1 MPAITSAGLG
11 SGLDIEG
18 LVSKLVAA
26 EGQPASLRLNTKEA
40 KLQTDLSALGSLKG
54 ALSAFQTSV
63 QGLKDVSAF
72 QARTAIS
79 SNTDLF
85 TVSADSSAVAGSF
98 SIKVEQLAQSAKMR
112 SGDFTS
118 DTAVPGAGTLA
129 IDLGASSF
137 TITVAGDTTLAGV
150 RDAINKASDNP
161 GITATLIKVDSG
173 SQLVLTSDKVGAAN
187 AISITATDT
196 DALDGNDLTR
206 LSTANLTSI
215 QSAADA
221 IIYIDGQKVTK
232 TSNSLSDVISG
243 VTISLKKAD
252 PLKTETLSI
261 ALDKESAKSKVNDFI
276 KAYNSLAGTMS
287 SLSSY
292 NAQTKQAGQLFGD
305 ATLRGVQNQIR
316 QVLANPVQGVTGVST
331 LAEIG
336 IKTNKSGML
345 ELDSTKLDS
354 VIASNFEAVSQLFA
368 SGNGL
373 ATRFD
378 NVLTNYLSFDGALS
392 SRVDGVN
399 KQIGDIN
406 DQRDKLNLR
415 LTAIEARYRKQFT
428 AMDAL
433 LGQLQATGSY
443 LTQQLANLP
452 GFTDK
457 SGN

>member
-18 LVSKLVAA
+18 LVSKLVAS
-26 EGQPASLRLNTKEA
+26 EGRPASLRLATKEA
-40 KLQTDLSALGSLKG
+40 NLQADLSALGSLKG
-54 ALSAFQTSV
+54 ALSAFQTHV
-63 QGLKDVSAF
+63 QGLKDLSSF
-72 QARTAIS
+72 QARTATS

-85 TVSADSSAVAGSF
+85 TVLANSSAVAGSF

-112 SGDFTS
+112 SGDFAS
-118 DTAVPGAGTLA
+118 DMAVLGAGTLA
-129 IDLGASSF
+129 IGLGTSSF
-137 TITVAGDTTLAGV
+137 NITVAGDTTLAGV
-150 RDAINKASDNP
+150 RDAINQASDNP
-161 GITATLIKVDSG
+161 GIKATIINVDSG

-187 AISITATDT
+187 TISIAASDT

-206 LSTANLTSI
+206 LATASLTSV
-215 QSAADA
+215 QTAADA
-221 IIYIDGQKVTK
+221 IIYVDGQKVTK
-232 TSNSLSDVISG
+232 DSNSFSDVISG

-261 ALDKESAKSKVNDFI
+261 NLDKDSVKSKVNDFI

-287 SLSSY
+287 GLSSY
-292 NAQTKQAGQLFGD
+292 NAETRQAARLFGD
-305 ATLRGVQNQIR
+305 STLRSVQNQIR
-316 QVLANPVQGVTGVST
+316 QALANPVQGVTGFPT

-336 IKTNKSGML
+336 IKTNKSGVL

-354 VIASNFEAVSQLFA
+354 VIASNFDAVAQLFA

-378 NVLTNYLSFDGALS
+378 DVLKNYLSSDGALS

-399 KQIGDIN
+399 KQIGGIT
-406 DQRDKLNLR
+406 DQRDKLNIR
-415 LTAIEARYRKQFT
+415 LAAIEARYRKQFT

-433 LGQLQATGSY
+433 LGQLQATGSF
-443 LTQQLANLP
+443 LTQQLDNLP

-457 SGN
+457 SRN